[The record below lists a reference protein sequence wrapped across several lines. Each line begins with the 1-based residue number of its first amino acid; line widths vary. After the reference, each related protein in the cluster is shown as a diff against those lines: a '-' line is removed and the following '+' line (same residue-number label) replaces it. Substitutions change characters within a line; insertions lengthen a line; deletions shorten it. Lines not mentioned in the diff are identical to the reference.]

1 MLAIRDAKAGG
12 GLMSVDAVRLTLA
25 PVKALDSGK
34 VVSAEEAASLIRDG
48 NTVAT
53 SGFVGIGFAEEI
65 AIAIET
71 LFLAKGNETRAATD
85 KPRNLT
91 LVYAA
96 GQGDGSNR
104 GLNHL
109 G

>member
-1 MLAIRDAKAGG
+1 
-12 GLMSVDAVRLTLA
+12 MSAQAVRLTLA

-65 AIAIET
+65 AIALECEPRV
-71 LFLAKGNETRAATD
+71 LLLDEPVAGVPAGEREELSLESALAR
-85 KPRNLT
+85 L
-91 LVYAA
+91 A
-96 GQGDGSNR
+96 G
-104 GLNHL
+104 
-109 G
+109 